1 MNNRTHQAI
10 INRNEDHNRQ
20 LISDSNSKVIR
31 MIGEFMSNNKW
42 GEITIQFKEGKPILI
57 RQTEQIRLDD

>member
-1 MNNRTHQAI
+1 MNNRTNKAI